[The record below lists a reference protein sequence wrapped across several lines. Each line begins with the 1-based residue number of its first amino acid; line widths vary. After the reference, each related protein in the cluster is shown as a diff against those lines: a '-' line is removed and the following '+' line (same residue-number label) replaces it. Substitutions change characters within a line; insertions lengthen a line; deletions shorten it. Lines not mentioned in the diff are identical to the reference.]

1 MATMI
6 LFKQG
11 LFIGLSV
18 MDFYRSISRTI
29 PTADPFPELFYSLSL
44 ILNIFYNNMAD
55 LILAKIQSL
64 LIYIY
69 IYIYVRI
76 QQYVSIYIITLTFV
90 CTFKHK
96 QYTHTNR
103 DM

>member
-44 ILNIFYNNMAD
+44 ILNIFY
-55 LILAKIQSL
+55 
-64 LIYIY
+64 
-69 IYIYVRI
+69 
-76 QQYVSIYIITLTFV
+76 
-90 CTFKHK
+90 KH
-96 QYTHTNR
+96 YGGLNFS
-103 DM
+103 